1 MKIGKMIIL
10 IDPEAFFEIREELE
24 AKYQVF
30 IKYEEVR
37 I

>member
-1 MKIGKMIIL
+1 MKIGKMIVL
-10 IDPEAFFEIREELE
+10 IDPSLFFEIREELE
-24 AKYQVF
+24 SKYQVF